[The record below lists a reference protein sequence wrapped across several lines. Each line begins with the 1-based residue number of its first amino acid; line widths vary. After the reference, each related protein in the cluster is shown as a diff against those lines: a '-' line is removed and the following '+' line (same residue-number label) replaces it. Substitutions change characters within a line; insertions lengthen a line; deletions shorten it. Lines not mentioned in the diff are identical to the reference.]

1 MIQSLLMDPE
11 GEENKTLESN
21 QLSENNEDFEE
32 EQILV
37 AKLINL
43 VQNEDLELNF
53 KLLNKIRKKFGLGG
67 KWRLRHTLPSIIF
80 STFKLIKKY
89 GLDWQNIVNF
99 KLCFLWFL
107 G

>member
-1 MIQSLLMDPE
+1 MDPE
-11 GEENKTLESN
+11 GEENKNLESN
-21 QLSENNEDFEE
+21 QLSDNNEDFEE

-67 KWRLRHTLPSIIF
+67 KWRLRYTLPSTIF

-99 KLCFLWFL
+99 KCFLWFL